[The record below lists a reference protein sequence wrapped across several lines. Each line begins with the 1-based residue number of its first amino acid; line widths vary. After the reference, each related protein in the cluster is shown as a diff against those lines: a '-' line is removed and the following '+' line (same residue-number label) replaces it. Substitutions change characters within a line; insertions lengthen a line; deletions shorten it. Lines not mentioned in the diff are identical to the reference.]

1 MNRWGLF
8 VEGQQ
13 EEGILPALPGL
24 GFGMSMFIPALGG
37 HGDHPRDGA
46 GNFPV
51 GPRCSGVQI
60 RMRRGGEELF
70 AGGRFGSSAALVG
83 VRAVCGRS
91 GGARMVA
98 PVDGG
103 SRWVT

>member
-37 HGDHPRDGA
+37 HLATIPVTGQRISQSGLGA
-46 GNFPV
+46 
-51 GPRCSGVQI
+51 
-60 RMRRGGEELF
+60 
-70 AGGRFGSSAALVG
+70 
-83 VRAVCGRS
+83 AVCRYACAGVARS
-91 GGARMVA
+91 RLPATI
-98 PVDGG
+98 
-103 SRWVT
+103 W

>member
-13 EEGILPALPGL
+13 EEGILPAPPGL

-60 RMRRGGEELF
+60 RMRRGGEEPF
-70 AGGRFGSSAALVG
+70 AGDDLVAVPRLWVCAPYAA
-83 VRAVCGRS
+83 
-91 GGARMVA
+91 A
-98 PVDGG
+98 P
-103 SRWVT
+103 